1 RESNAFVQNPWWSRL
16 SPNKAKRLRQLTF
29 QDNAYLWAAFDQS
42 CEPDKLPPMMSVQ
55 RPKANPTR
63 AKARAKAD
71 ESIAKAT
78 LLKARK
84 PDHYRYDSETFEPL
98 IEQIAGCFAL
108 AIPNEAP
115 QAAPITGRAIKLNE
129 R

>member
-1 RESNAFVQNPWWSRL
+1 MSHYREMT
-16 SPNKAKRLRQLTF
+16 KDILRCQ
-29 QDNAYLWAAFDQS
+29 
-42 CEPDKLPPMMSVQ
+42 
-55 RPKANPTR
+55 KANPTR

-71 ESIAKAT
+71 ESVIHDMAALASKRRISKQSLDRQIAKAT

-129 R
+129 RCGAPQERIQLLD

>member
-1 RESNAFVQNPWWSRL
+1 MSHYREMTRDI
-16 SPNKAKRLRQLTF
+16 LRCQ
-29 QDNAYLWAAFDQS
+29 
-42 CEPDKLPPMMSVQ
+42 
-55 RPKANPTR
+55 KANPTR

-129 R
+129 RCGAPQERIQLLD